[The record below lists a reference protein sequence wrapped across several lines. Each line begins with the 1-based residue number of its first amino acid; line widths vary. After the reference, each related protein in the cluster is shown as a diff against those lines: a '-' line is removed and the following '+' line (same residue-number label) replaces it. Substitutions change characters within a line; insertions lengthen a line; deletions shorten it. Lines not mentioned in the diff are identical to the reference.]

1 MLSNGTEFLHWRV
14 QEAQTI
20 ACPQQGHATAGS
32 PQIIHSIGS
41 DVAAAVLKEGDVRAS
56 PDVEVEPTW
65 GTRVWLATV
74 EVGSISIG
82 ADVGKDRS
90 TPLEEIARLPEIG
103 SAPDPRNPM
112 LGEGGGAEENA
123 DEEALPQARA

>member
-1 MLSNGTEFLHWRV
+1 MT
-14 QEAQTI
+14 
-20 ACPQQGHATAGS
+20 
-32 PQIIHSIGS
+32 
-41 DVAAAVLKEGDVRAS
+41 AAVLKEGDVRAS
-56 PDVEVEPTW
+56 PDVEVKPTW
-65 GTRVWLATV
+65 GTRVWLETV

-82 ADVGKDRS
+82 ADVGKDRG